1 MTHTAY
7 QIRRSLISI
16 ASSLACVPMMSDVV
30 SKFSGSAKPELK
42 KIGQEIANERAA
54 LHLSLDEQGII
65 DPIPV
70 TLYNPE
76 GRQVM
81 PDESPMFERLL
92 DQWKGQIIAWD
103 GRHRLDWADT
113 ADVSKVPVRFVSERQ
128 GRELLEASVIG
139 RRHWTKGQRAWLGV
153 MQHPEVA
160 DATLGRPNK
169 SADSITISGEAGLA
183 ARLGVSTDVVNQ
195 AVQLYRLFFAPGS
208 KVGSPEA
215 IEAAACKAKYEHL
228 IWGGAGLGGVLAGIA
243 GGDATQ
249 NKPKAP
255 TGFHHLDAPLAS
267 LSRLGKVW
275 MTWTPEERAKG
286 QALIVARIRGS
297 EESAGWP
304 DEFRQA
310 IAEAIVAAD

>member
-1 MTHTAY
+1 MTLTVH
-7 QIRRSLISI
+7 QVRLSQISI
-16 ASSLACVPMMSDVV
+16 SPTLACVPMRRAIIE
-30 SKFSGSAKPELK
+30 KFSAAAKPELK
-42 KIGQEIANERAA
+42 KVALDIAAEHAA
-54 LHLSLDEQGII
+54 QLQSLDEDGILDAI
-65 DPIPV
+65 KC
-70 TLYNPE
+70 YRE
-76 GRQVM
+76 GR
-81 PDESPMFERLL
+81 L
-92 DQWKGQIIAWD
+92 WIACD
-103 GRHRLDWADT
+103 GRHRIEWAYGKKLI
-113 ADVSKVPVRFVSERQ
+113 KVPITEVTK
-128 GRELLEASVIG
+128 EAGLRMIESSVIG
-139 RRHWTKGQRAWLGV
+139 RIHWTKGQRAWLGV
-153 MQHPEVA
+153 MQHPEVC
-160 DATLGRPNK
+160 DATNATRSDPVGANT
-169 SADSITISGEAGLA
+169 ATGLA
-183 ARLGVSTDVVNQ
+183 SRLGVSADVVTQ

-208 KVGSPEA
+208 KAGSPEA

-243 GGDATQ
+243 GGDATKD
-249 NKPKAP
+249 KPKAP

>member
-1 MTHTAY
+1 MTHTVH
-7 QIRRSLISI
+7 QVRLSLISI
-16 ASSLACVPMMSDVV
+16 CESLACVPMMTEVAE
-30 SKFSGSAKPELK
+30 KYLTSAKPELK
-42 KIGQEIANERAA
+42 KIGAEITDEHDA
-54 LHLSLDEQGII
+54 LIEELDSLGIVE
-65 DPIPV
+65 PIKAYRV
-70 TLYNPE
+70 
-76 GRQVM
+76 GR
-81 PDESPMFERLL
+81 R
-92 DQWKGQIIAWD
+92 WIAVD
-103 GRHRLDWADT
+103 GRHRLAWA
-113 ADVSKVPVRFVSERQ
+113 ADRAKAEQGKSTFSSRIDPKIPLIEISKADAVKII
-128 GRELLEASVIG
+128 EASVIG

-243 GGDATQ
+243 GGDATKD
-249 NKPKAP
+249 KPKAP